1 MRCVVTLS
9 LPKELCSEVEK
20 QMKKHKFEN
29 KSEFIRHV
37 LRFWLEHQDKGQSV
51 K

>member
-1 MRCVVTLS
+1 MRCVVTIS
-9 LPKELCSEVEK
+9 LPQELCQEVEK
-20 QMKKHKFEN
+20 QMKKHKYTS

-37 LRFWLEHQDKGQSV
+37 VRFWLENK